1 MNQAQIICLYESVAD
16 ITAHMLAAA
25 RNSDWEALGALESDC
40 ASQIRSLESAESAG
54 LEPLLTEAMRLH
66 KRTLIQTILMSNR
79 ELSHLTASRMS
90 QLSNLLNQA
99 NVERQLSMAYGS
111 HQVA

>member
-40 ASQIRSLESAESAG
+40 ASQVRSLESAG
-54 LEPLLTEAMRLH
+54 LEPLPTEAMRLH